1 MNFNITLKKEKNGS
15 TFSVEEKINLVGI
28 TAKNKDF
35 LQKVMDSDFRLTQF
49 ENGERVYYSVGNKEA
64 FADIKDFLTKKRLL
78 VVFEEFSGEKHT
90 IYCQLMQFNNE
101 DKKKL
106 FYLNG
111 IVVNKNGKTTKI
123 YLANKNDLSHKDFG
137 LNQYII

>member
-35 LQKVMDSDFRLTQF
+35 LQKVMDSDFRLTYF

-78 VVFEEFSGEKHT
+78 VIFEEFSGEKHT
-90 IYCQLMQFNNE
+90 IYFQLMQFNNE

-111 IVVNKNGKTTKI
+111 IVVNKNGKITKI